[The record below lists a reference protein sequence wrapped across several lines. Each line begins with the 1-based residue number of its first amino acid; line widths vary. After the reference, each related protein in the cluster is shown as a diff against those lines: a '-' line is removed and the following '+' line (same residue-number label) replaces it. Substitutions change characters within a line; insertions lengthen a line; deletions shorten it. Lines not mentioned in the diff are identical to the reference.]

1 LLGLSATLSACGAST
16 SLGNDVLAPLSAL
29 PATDVVFETNLQSAV
44 QGGVVQAGLSGSSTL
59 DGLAETTGAPTTT
72 SEVSV
77 AAGTGVSVYTAFN
90 PADGH
95 CLGTFVI
102 APGAVVS
109 VLGESAAGS
118 YDFWLGGATAAGC
131 TASTFST
138 ESTVPSGWASGD
150 PSSTGW
156 PSA

>member
-1 LLGLSATLSACGAST
+1 MIRLRPDRPGRANKLPVALRVGLGCVCLLGLSATLSACGAST

-44 QGGVVQAGLSGSSTL
+44 QGGVVQAGLSGSSAL

-102 APGAVVS
+102 APGVCCERPRRERR
-109 VLGESAAGS
+109 GE
-118 YDFWLGGATAAGC
+118 L
-131 TASTFST
+131 
-138 ESTVPSGWASGD
+138 
-150 PSSTGW
+150 
-156 PSA
+156 